1 MKDTLIKKILTAAV
15 NKGYEFALIEPM
27 EGTIEQKRTNNIS
40 LGFRNEENKY
50 QGVHCCDEMIIE
62 FWQGEDHKGNIL
74 WNNYNEGIEQ
84 VQDYHCK
91 LDDDDN
97 LGLDTILN

>member
-1 MKDTLIKKILTAAV
+1 MQNTLIKKILTTAV
-15 NKGYEFALIEPM
+15 NKGYEYSLICPYD
-27 EGTIEQKRTNNIS
+27 GTIELKRTNNIS
-40 LGFRNEENKY
+40 LGFGNVNNEY
-50 QGVHCCDEMIIE
+50 QGVNNYDEIIIE